1 MPRVPLILTNKTFK
15 NMTDLENYIVECI
28 IKSDGY
34 NDCCDGSVWVEYG
47 RLTIDCDYS
56 IVSEGYYDNDYFNGT
71 GAFEETYYN
80 FSIDDLKVY
89 DEDGNDVEVNVEA
102 IEKELNQR

>member
-1 MPRVPLILTNKTFK
+1 
-15 NMTDLENYIVECI
+15 MTDLENFITECI

-34 NDCCDGSVWVEYG
+34 NDCCDGSVSAEYG

-56 IVSEGYYDNDYFNGT
+56 IVSDGYYDNDYFNGT

-80 FSIDDLKVY
+80 FSVDDLKVY
-89 DEDGNDVEVNVEA
+89 DEDGNEVSVDIEA
-102 IEKELNQR
+102 IEDYINKEH